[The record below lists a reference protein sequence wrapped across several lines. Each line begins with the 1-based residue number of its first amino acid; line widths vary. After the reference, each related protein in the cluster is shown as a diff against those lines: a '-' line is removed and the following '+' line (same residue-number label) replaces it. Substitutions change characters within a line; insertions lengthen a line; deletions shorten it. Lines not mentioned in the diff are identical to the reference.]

1 MQEESNIYHFYRDFY
16 RPNKEQTVQESRM
29 YGKKNLVVRL
39 ATLTKVKETL
49 QKRKDIKK
57 PDCFTHSRGI
67 IFSLMQFR
75 TTR

>member
-1 MQEESNIYHFYRDFY
+1 
-16 RPNKEQTVQESRM
+16 M